1 MATDYFSMMRDVVG
15 SYGEGLDLARARRKS
30 DAEEARKETLFNQ
43 EQEQYKRKLGI
54 QQGTDAAFGSYKALQ
69 NGVYDGSK
77 ADFGAV
83 NPAAD
88 AGPVQ
93 GVAPIG
99 AVGGGAIPKR
109 AASRRDM
116 LDARKN
122 IAVAA
127 QDYGS
132 LGKLEEES
140 RGVEWDDTFAKH
152 IKGYSGSPEQIAD
165 AAKHINTNS
174 KAITLHEPDKQGF
187 RQMSVVAPD
196 GTATLLKLG
205 KHDQAQLWAASQM
218 MDLDPQR
225 ALAIM
230 HGIDKNLAAAVAAE
244 NGIVDK
250 VGQHQNTM
258 AYNKGQL
265 AIANERTG
273 IARAAAGSKP
283 RELDQQT
290 VEKLNNLSAQISE
303 ERDDKARAILEAQ
316 YRRDYAQAATK
327 LGKVLQPQGERAPK
341 LEYTQKDIS
350 DVVSQLQADPA
361 NKKVP
366 YEQLRQKAVGIL
378 GGTQSGGLPGWGD
391 SQQAAPT
398 PTAQSAPSAIKPP
411 PSRAQAA
418 YDAWQASKPSWFQQ
432 ATPTSRAAEAAAEQ
446 NFDDALRN
454 PPR

>member
-1 MATDYFSMMRDVVG
+1 MMRDVVG

-398 PTAQSAPSAIKPP
+398 PTAQSDPSDIKPT